1 MHKTAYEIIHNLTD
15 ETVGNLCES
24 IIKSLEDP
32 PTTYTEEASEFWN
45 GIINNV
51 PFDWNER
58 VIKELKIL
66 EKNKIIDVADKW
78 LFCDET
84 KKKVS
89 FMFFGNKHYE
99 ELNDFKKTIFNNSN
113 MIENIDNNNDFEN
126 NNSNIN
132 NNIENNNT
140 NNNNN
145 SNNNN
150 NIENNNYNSGK
161 IKIVEKTK
169 YCFDLKA
176 LENLRNDLSF
186 LDL

>member
-1 MHKTAYEIIHNLTD
+1 LKVLSKRFSPLHIQKEVDFFIHKTAYEIIHNLTD

-66 EKNKIIDVADKW
+66 NLNKIIDVADKW
-78 LFCDET
+78 LFSDET

-113 MIENIDNNNDFEN
+113 MIENI
-126 NNSNIN
+126 NIN
-132 NNIENNNT
+132 NNIENNN

-145 SNNNN
+145 S
-150 NIENNNYNSGK
+150 GK
-161 IKIVEKTK
+161 ISIVEKTK